1 MLLSNPSGVA
11 MDDTGIRQRLAAIL
25 VADVSGYSR
34 LMAGDERSTIAAL
47 DVGRSVFKLKSNPTK
62 AM

>member
-1 MLLSNPSGVA
+1 

-34 LMAGDERSTIAAL
+34 LMAGDERRTIAAL
-47 DVGRSVFKLKSNPTK
+47 DAGRSVFKAQIESHQ
-62 AM
+62 AA